1 MTAQSVL
8 AHLFQA
14 RPNPGQSKAVLLDAR
29 QPICLSPAVTADD
42 LPAGFEDILEVQV
55 LGYRERIEL
64 LDGGD
69 RQHVLD
75 PVWTLIPKV

>member
-1 MTAQSVL
+1 MTAHSVL

-14 RPNPGQSKAVLLDAR
+14 RPNASPSPAALVDAG
-29 QPICLSPAVTADD
+29 QPICLSPTVTTDE

-55 LGYRERIEL
+55 LGYRERIESL
-64 LDGGD
+64 GGGD

>member
-42 LPAGFEDILEVQV
+42 LPAGFEDILEESR
-55 LGYRERIEL
+55 G
-64 LDGGD
+64 GGD

>member
-14 RPNPGQSKAVLLDAR
+14 RPNPGQSKAALLDAR

-42 LPAGFEDILEVQV
+42 LPAGFEDV
-55 LGYRERIEL
+55 LGYRERIESL
-64 LDGGD
+64 GGGD